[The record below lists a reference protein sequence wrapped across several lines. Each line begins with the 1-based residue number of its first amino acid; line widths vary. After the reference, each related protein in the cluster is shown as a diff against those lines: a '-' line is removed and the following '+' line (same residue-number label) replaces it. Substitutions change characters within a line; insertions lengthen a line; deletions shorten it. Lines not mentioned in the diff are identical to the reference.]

1 MRFKK
6 PDNSG
11 PEDFSRIRLPH
22 EKEGEMF
29 AIVTSMMGAGK
40 LTVECDD
47 GKTRMGRIPGKMKK
61 RVWVRLGDL
70 IIVKPWVVQSDERC
84 DVVWRY
90 LKTQANWIQR
100 KGFLKTLSY
109 DS

>member
-1 MRFKK
+1 MAYRR
-6 PDNSG
+6 PQQG
-11 PEDFSRIRLPH
+11 EEDFSRIRLPH
-22 EKEGEMF
+22 EDEGEMF
-29 AIVTSMMGAGK
+29 GIVIAMLGAGK

-61 RVWVRLGDL
+61 RVWVRIGDL
-70 IIVKPWVVQSDERC
+70 VIIKPWIVQSDERC

-90 LKTQANWIQR
+90 LKTQSNWIQR
-100 KGFLKTLSY
+100 KGKLKKLPF